1 MSMNIP
7 ISKDIIKEWGLQ
19 SMPPEKQEEMIE
31 RIGRM
36 LYQAIL
42 VRSLD
47 ILSEKEQ
54 DEFDTLLDKNETTP
68 QNVLAFLE
76 SKIPTFQ
83 TLLSEEK
90 MSLKRDILVHA

>member
-1 MSMNIP
+1 MNTP
-7 ISKDIIKEWGLQ
+7 LSKDIIKEWGLQ
-19 SMPPEKQEEMIE
+19 SIPLEKQEEVVE
-31 RIGRM
+31 RIGRL

-54 DEFDTLLDKNETTP
+54 DDLDKLLDKDDTTP
-68 QNVLAFLE
+68 QTVFAFLE

-83 TLLSEEK
+83 DLMRDEK
-90 MSLKRDILVHA
+90 ASLKRDILMPV

>member
-19 SMPPEKQEEMIE
+19 SMPPEKQEEIIE

-54 DEFDTLLDKNETTP
+54 NEFDTILDKDDTTP